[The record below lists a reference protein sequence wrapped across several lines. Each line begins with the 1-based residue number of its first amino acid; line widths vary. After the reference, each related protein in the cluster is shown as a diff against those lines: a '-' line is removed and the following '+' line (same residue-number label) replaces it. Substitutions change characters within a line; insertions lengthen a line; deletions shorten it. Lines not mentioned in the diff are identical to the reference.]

1 MFNFIKN
8 ALLSLLIIN
17 NVNANKSYQDV
28 IDYELMYSSDIF
40 NNNTNNTTNLKYN
53 NNLGF
58 SNGLIDNIEFNK
70 TFNYTLDECKD
81 VCNIYEECVAIFRYK
96 NNSQIICNYL
106 SYINQPSIFNFT
118 SNSYFKVKHHK
129 YGKTQLHS
137 IKGTI
142 FNTYEI
148 YNGIQQKNR
157 GNTTLYLDL
166 NHNGVLEHNEPS
178 IIATFGQ
185 EFIFDNVSPGIYLIK
200 QVIPDKCYQIYP
212 GLYGNHN
219 NIDILGDGYIDNV
232 MYFYE
237 IPHKNKLFYGGNIE
251 ENMILNEINYS
262 YVIGNDNNTY
272 LTFYPSNSII
282 LSFVDETI
290 IDNTGDDI
298 YIELYN
304 NTFIAANVSISHNNK
319 EYYHIGILNNETKS
333 FDISNSRE
341 VIPLSYIKLDFYN
354 DENETYNK
362 DKYMNIVS
370 IKGNIDS
377 LYKPSFGYY
386 INVPNYKSNI
396 IFYNDCHYILSCKGY
411 CLFNTLDLDDYASC
425 IYGCK
430 LFETTNMCNC
440 NDIMNDN
447 NVTTGNSVE
456 FTGINYDNKSSLN
469 GCYLAMKRYLYPN
482 YTLFENSIGY
492 SHYEF
497 DTNYTYDNNLSCI
510 NNMLDSC
517 SNENCS
523 SFSLDNHNSLS
534 GVSNIDY
541 MTYYKPYY
549 KSDNT
554 KNMIIKNTFLDILD
568 ISTST
573 STTTTSETTTT
584 TSETTTTTSET
595 TTTTSE
601 TTTTTSETT
610 TTTSE
615 TTTTTS
621 ETTTTT
627 SETTTTTSETTT
639 TTSETSIILGTYE
652 NIKDNKNDYLYYTI
666 PICVLGFSFFVS
678 MIVIVI
684 MSCKNTKNKKKKS
697 NIVYQYDNPIYADSD
712 NNIEVHNDHDNDNE
726 HANDNPND
734 NDRTN
739 NPYKGYYYDT
749 RYDYLRNN
757 GNNNHINNESLYQ
770 LDYAQPSDSYLEI
783 LGNNKKTTDL

>member
-53 NNLGF
+53 YNLGF

-118 SNSYFKVKHHK
+118 SSSYLKVKHHK

-148 YNGIQQKNR
+148 YNGIRQKNM

-178 IIATFGQ
+178 IIATFGT

-200 QVIPDKCYQIYP
+200 QVIPNKCYQIYP

-262 YVIGNDNNTY
+262 YIIGNDNNTY

-396 IFYNDCHYILSCKGY
+396 IFYNDCHYLLSCKGY

-430 LFETTNMCNC
+430 LFETTNMCDC
-440 NDIMNDN
+440 NHIMNN
-447 NVTTGNSVE
+447 NSVTTGNSVE

-497 DTNYTYDNNLSCI
+497 DTNYSYDNNLSCI
-510 NNMLDSC
+510 DNMLDSC

-523 SFSLDNHNSLS
+523 SFSLDNHNSLNR
-534 GVSNIDY
+534 VLNMDY

-554 KNMIIKNTFLDILD
+554 KNMIIKNTFLDTLD

-573 STTTTSETTTT
+573 STTTTSET
-584 TSETTTTTSET
+584 S
-595 TTTTSE
+595 
-601 TTTTTSETT
+601 
-610 TTTSE
+610 
-615 TTTTTS
+615 
-621 ETTTTT
+621 
-627 SETTTTTSETTT
+627 T

-652 NIKDNKNDYLYYTI
+652 NIKDNNDYLYYTI
-666 PICVLGFSFFVS
+666 PICVLGFSFLVS
-678 MIVIVI
+678 MVVIVI
-684 MSCKNTKNKKKKS
+684 MSCKNTKDKKKKS

-712 NNIEVHNDHDNDNE
+712 NNIEAHNDNDHGNDNDNDN
-726 HANDNPND
+726 ANDNNNDNDNAND

-749 RYDYLRNN
+749 KYDYLRND
-757 GNNNHINNESLYQ
+757 GNNNHINNEALYH